1 MAWQFDNHQP
11 IWVQISDRLLREIIS
26 GKYEAGARF
35 PAVRELAAEAA
46 VNPNTMQRALA
57 HLEQKGV
64 LIGNRTAG
72 RTVTADLTLLQNF
85 REQMAEA
92 DTKAYLAVMAVLGY
106 SAKDAA
112 EWASR
117 IAGEVNE

>member
-57 HLEQKGV
+57 NLEQQGV

-72 RTVTADLTLLQNF
+72 RTVTADLALLQNF

-92 DTKAYLAVMAVLGY
+92 DTKAYLADMAVLGY
-106 SAKDAA
+106 TVKEAA

-117 IAGEVNE
+117 IAGEATK

>member
-57 HLEQKGV
+57 HLEQMGV

-72 RTVTADLTLLQNF
+72 RTVTADLDLLQNF
-85 REQMAEA
+85 REQMADA

-106 SAKDAA
+106 SAQEAA
-112 EWASR
+112 EWANR
-117 IAGEVNE
+117 IANEA